1 MLHKTI
7 QIVVKDDG
15 TVTTDFSHFTGTDC
29 LAAGKQIHVLLA
41 QFGVQ
46 VDEAT
51 ITPKPELLAA
61 QGVQQVAAADLA
73 LSQSIQEEG

>member
-1 MLHKTI
+1 MVHKTI
-7 QIVVKDDG
+7 QIVVKEDG
-15 TVTTDFSHFTGTDC
+15 TVKTDFRNFAGADC
-29 LAAGKQIHVLLA
+29 LAAGKQIHTLLA

-61 QGVQQVAAADLA
+61 QSVMETTADLEIP
-73 LSQSIQEEG
+73 QSIQAEG

>member
-1 MLHKTI
+1 MPHKTI
-7 QIVVKDDG
+7 HIAVKNDG
-15 TVTTDFSHFTGTDC
+15 TVTTDFRHFTGTDC
-29 LAAGKQIHVLLA
+29 LAAGKQIHALLA

-61 QGVQQVAAADLA
+61 QSVQQDILVD
-73 LSQSIQEEG
+73 SEVNQETRTEG

>member
-7 QIVVKDDG
+7 HVVVKEDG
-15 TVTTDFSHFTGTDC
+15 TVTTDFRHFTGTDC
-29 LAAGKQIHVLLA
+29 LTAGKQIHTLLA

-61 QGVQQVAAADLA
+61 QGVQDILVGCEMN
-73 LSQSIQEEG
+73 QETRTEG